1 MKQVIENAFKIEM
14 ITRVKQVTREEV
26 LTAISDKISQDLLTA
41 IATNDKGVN
50 HLADHLNMTRKQF
63 YSRMSRLTRAHLVER
78 NRGSY
83 RLTAFGNVIYHVKL
97 RLDDAL
103 RNKFRFMAIDA
114 MDTYNGMPNEERS
127 KVVESL
133 INDHET
139 KELLVK
145 FDPVSCPQSL

>member
-1 MKQVIENAFKIEM
+1 MS
-14 ITRVKQVTREEV
+14 TSGKQVTREEV

-41 IATNDKGVN
+41 IAMNGKGDN

-78 NRGSY
+78 RRGSY

-114 MDTYNGMPNEERS
+114 MGTYSAMAKEERS

-139 KELLVK
+139 KEILVR
-145 FDPVSCPQSL
+145 FDNVTCRQSL

>member
-1 MKQVIENAFKIEM
+1 MTIRA
-14 ITRVKQVTREEV
+14 KQVTREDV

-41 IATNDKGVN
+41 IATNEKGDN
-50 HLADHLNMTRKQF
+50 PLDYLNMTRKQF
-63 YSRMSRLTRAHLVER
+63 YSRMSRLIHAHLVER
-78 NRGSY
+78 RSGSY

-114 MDTYNGMPNEERS
+114 MDTFNEMPKEERF
-127 KVVESL
+127 KVIESL

-139 KELLVK
+139 KEILVK
-145 FDPVSCPQSL
+145 FDTVSCPQSL

>member
-1 MKQVIENAFKIEM
+1 M
-14 ITRVKQVTREEV
+14 ITRVKQVTREDV
-26 LTAISDKISQDLLTA
+26 LTVISDKISQDLLTA
-41 IATNDKGVN
+41 IATNEKGVN

-78 NRGSY
+78 KRGSY
-83 RLTAFGNVIYHVKL
+83 QLTAFGNVIYHVKL

-114 MDTYNGMPNEERS
+114 MDAYNGLPKEERS

-139 KELLVK
+139 KEILVK
-145 FDPVSCPQSL
+145 FYPVSCPQSL